1 MSDVAGIRQF
11 GEGPLARAAALV
23 YTVLVV
29 ELLLLLTTAPG
40 LVVLVLL
47 DHDASNAPLA
57 AVCALPFGPALS
69 AALYALHRRRLDLAD
84 LKPAAAFWRGYK
96 LNALGALK
104 IWVPLLAL
112 LTIIAV
118 NLSHR
123 NASGVPGWWSVL
135 LVVVAV
141 AVTLASANALVI
153 TSLYVFRAG
162 DIARLSAY
170 FLVRRPTVTLGNAG
184 LLLLAGTVTVLWS
197 EAVLMLVAVLF
208 AAGLLATS
216 RPMLAEIQEKF
227 VA

>member
-104 IWVPLLAL
+104 VWVPLLAL
-112 LTIIAV
+112 LTVIAV

-123 NASGVPGWWSVL
+123 NAAGVPAWWSVL
-135 LVVVAV
+135 LVIVAV

-162 DIARLSAY
+162 DTARLSAY
-170 FLVRRPTVTLGNAG
+170 FLV
-184 LLLLAGTVTVLWS
+184 
-197 EAVLMLVAVLF
+197 
-208 AAGLLATS
+208 
-216 RPMLAEIQEKF
+216 
-227 VA
+227 